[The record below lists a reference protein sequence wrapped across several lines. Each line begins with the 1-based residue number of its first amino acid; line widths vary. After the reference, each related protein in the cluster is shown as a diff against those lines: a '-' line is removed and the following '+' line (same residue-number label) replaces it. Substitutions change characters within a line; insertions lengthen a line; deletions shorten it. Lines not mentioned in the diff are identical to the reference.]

1 MKEKIKEV
9 LNGLEIENVDNT
21 VDDIAKEVALFTVP
35 KDKYNS
41 LSDRLK
47 NLETEKNDVQKE
59 LDELK
64 TKSMT
69 DEQKQ
74 AKAQADYEKKTKE
87 LSMELNKIKAKD
99 IFKNANIPDEKID
112 ELLEKVVSDDEKKT
126 LDLANSFADI
136 LKVETD
142 KTKKEVEEDILQQT
156 KKPDAKTDGNGV
168 KELTKEDFLKMSYSE
183 RKKLYFENQ
192 EQYNEFTK

>member
-9 LNGLEIENVDNT
+9 LNGLEIENVEST
-21 VDDIAKEVALFTVP
+21 VDEIAKEVALFTVP

-41 LSDRLK
+41 LSERLK
-47 NLETEKNDVQKE
+47 NLENEKNDVQKE
-59 LDELK
+59 LDNLK
-64 TKSMT
+64 EKSMT

-74 AKAQADYEKKTKE
+74 LKAQEDYEKKTKE
-87 LSMELNKIKAKD
+87 LSIELNKIKAKD
-99 IFKNANIPDEKID
+99 IFKGANIPDEKID

-142 KTKKEVEEDILQQT
+142 KTKKKMEEDILQET
-156 KKPDAKTDGNGV
+156 KKPDTKGDDNGR
-168 KELTKEDFLKMSYSE
+168 KELTKEDFVKMSYSA
-183 RKKLYFENQ
+183 RKSLYFENPD
-192 EQYNEFTK
+192 QYNEFMK